1 MKTVARVAA
10 VVVLALA
17 LCQSAMAAPTQGATM
32 ATANSSNLGLFEHF
46 LQIFGAIW
54 SDHGAIWSDHGA
66 IWSDHGAIWSG
77 DRSPVVSA
85 NSQRSTGVT
94 TAGAIWSNKP

>member
-54 SDHGAIWSDHGA
+54 GDHGAIWGDHGA
-66 IWSDHGAIWSG
+66 IWGNSNFSTVSTPATKGTAGTTTDGAIWG
-77 DRSPVVSA
+77 CPA
-85 NSQRSTGVT
+85 
-94 TAGAIWSNKP
+94 KC